1 MDFFDIKI
9 HLDSDINKSL
19 VVSSKTTIDS
29 VRRKLAQ
36 GTELVYMGNILENGF
51 SLSHYHIIE
60 NAVIYAFN
68 IFNVNDISTNMSNSS
83 SISHL
88 LHIIDSIRLRRSTQS
103 IVGRG
108 DNIAVDFNQQLQQLN
123 DLGFMNTNQNTRLLQ
138 MYGGNI
144 QSVINVLLDFNQ

>member
-1 MDFFDIKI
+1 MDFFDITI
-9 HLDSDINKSL
+9 HLDNNIHKSL

-29 VRRKLAQ
+29 IRRKLAQ

-51 SLSHYHIIE
+51 ALSHYHIIE

-68 IFNVNDISTNMSNSS
+68 IFNASEISFNTSNSN

-88 LHIIDSIRLRRSTQS
+88 LNIIDSIRTRRSTQS
-103 IVGRG
+103 IYGIENNTTV
-108 DNIAVDFNQQLQQLN
+108 NYSQQLQQLS
-123 DLGFMNTNQNTRLLQ
+123 DLGFNNTNQNTRLLQ
-138 MYGGNI
+138 MYGGGI

>member
-1 MDFFDIKI
+1 MDFFDITI
-9 HLDSDINKSL
+9 HLDNNIHKSL

-29 VRRKLAQ
+29 IRRKLAQ

-51 SLSHYHIIE
+51 ALSHYHIIE

-68 IFNVNDISTNMSNSS
+68 IFNASEISSNTPNSN

-88 LHIIDSIRLRRSTQS
+88 LNIIDSIRTRRSTQS
-103 IVGRG
+103 IYGIENNTTV
-108 DNIAVDFNQQLQQLN
+108 NYSQQLQQLS
-123 DLGFMNTNQNTRLLQ
+123 DLGFNNTNQNTRLLQ
-138 MYGGNI
+138 MYGGGI

>member
-1 MDFFDIKI
+1 MDFFDITI
-9 HLDSDINKSL
+9 HLDNNINKSL

-29 VRRKLAQ
+29 IRRKLAQ

-51 SLSHYHIIE
+51 SLSHYRIIE

-68 IFNVNDISTNMSNSS
+68 IFNVNEFSSHTSNSS

-88 LHIIDSIRLRRSTQS
+88 LNIIDSIRTRRSAQS
-103 IVGRG
+103 IPGRG
-108 DNIAVDFNQQLQQLN
+108 DNMNVDLNQQLQQLN
-123 DLGFMNTNQNTRLLQ
+123 DLGFNNTNQNTRLLQ

-144 QSVINVLLDFNQ
+144 QSVINALLDFNQ

>member
-9 HLDSDINKSL
+9 HLDNDVNKSL

-29 VRRKLAQ
+29 IRRKLAQ

-60 NAVIYAFN
+60 NAIIYAFN
-68 IFNVNDISTNMSNSS
+68 IFNVNELSTHISNNS

-88 LHIIDSIRLRRSTQS
+88 LNIIDSIRTRRSAQS
-103 IVGRG
+103 MSNRV
-108 DNIAVDFNQQLQQLN
+108 DNTNVDFNQQLLQLN
-123 DLGFMNTNQNTRLLQ
+123 ELGFNNVNQNTRLLQ

-144 QSVINVLLDFNQ
+144 QSVINVLLDF